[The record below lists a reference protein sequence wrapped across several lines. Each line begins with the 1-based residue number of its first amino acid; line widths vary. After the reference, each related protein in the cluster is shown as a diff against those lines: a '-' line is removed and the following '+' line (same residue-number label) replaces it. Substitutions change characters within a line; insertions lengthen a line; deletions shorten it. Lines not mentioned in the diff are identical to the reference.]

1 MDINWE
7 QSFQN
12 NEILIC
18 IKVKPASIQNK
29 QEDKEKLKH
38 KIHQI
43 TKTSP
48 YILTDTCFIDID
60 YFCNYYKRYKNHGSY
75 DIDNIIKPILDSLNG
90 MDGLIIDDYLFDR
103 VSVNWIDKNDEED
116 VLQLRIFYPELSYV
130 EKEQLIIYKYDYWCF
145 PLINKGT
152 DEVLKVVKRHFETW
166 NEIQNDNDYLKYR
179 CFLPIQRFI
188 PYNKLKDK
196 QYKFIEIYKT
206 KNEE

>member
-1 MDINWE
+1 MEINWE
-7 QSFQN
+7 QSFEN
-12 NEILIC
+12 NEILFKIS
-18 IKVKPASIQNK
+18 VEPVSIQNK
-29 QEDKEKLKH
+29 QENKEKLKN

-60 YFCNYYKRYKNHGSY
+60 YLCNYYKRYKNHGSY

-116 VLQLRIFYPELSYV
+116 VLQLRIFYPELPYV
-130 EKEQLIIYKYDYWCF
+130 EKEQLVFYKYNNWCF
-145 PLINKGT
+145 PFINNDT
-152 DEVLKVVKRHFETW
+152 DKFIEVVKKHFKIW
-166 NEIQNDNDYLKYR
+166 NKIRNGNDYVKYLG
-179 CFLPIQRFI
+179 FLPLQRFI

-196 QYKFIEIYKT
+196 PYKFIEI
-206 KNEE
+206 